1 MIDQNTSTE
10 IFDAIAKRRGERRNF
25 MKVAGGATAAF
36 GGATLLSACGADNN
50 NPNATPTATTS
61 PSPTSTASAA
71 TLDLDIL
78 NFALNLEYLE
88 AQFYVYAVTGQGLAT
103 SQTTG
108 PNSAAPGTVTG
119 GAQANLSG
127 DPLVLAYAREIAAD
141 ETAHVTFL
149 RAAIGSS
156 AVAMPNINIG
166 GGTNGAFTQAAIA
179 AGIITQG
186 QTFDPYASP
195 ENFLLGAFI
204 FEDVGVS
211 AYKGAAPLI
220 TNKTYLEAA
229 AGILA
234 AEAYH
239 AGLVR
244 TVLYSK
250 GIGTPS
256 APAIPALIINA
267 QKISDAR
274 DSLDGTVAS
283 NSVGAVDIDQ
293 GLTVTNAGVTDANLV
308 PTDGNGI
315 AYSRS
320 VSQVLNIVYLN
331 TAAKTAGASMGGFF
345 PNGLNATLPA
355 FKTSAANP

>member
-25 MKVAGGATAAF
+25 MKVAGGTTAAF
-36 GGATLLSACGADNN
+36 GGAALLSACGADNN
-50 NPNATPTATTS
+50 NPNATPTATPS
-61 PSPTSTASAA
+61 PSPTSTASTA

-103 SQTTG
+103 SLTTG
-108 PNSAAPGTVTG
+108 PNSAAPGIVTG
-119 GAQANLSG
+119 GRQANLST

-141 ETAHVTFL
+141 ETAHVAFL
-149 RAAIGSS
+149 RTAIGSS
-156 AVAMPNINIG
+156 AVGMPNINIG
-166 GGTNGAFTQAAIA
+166 GDASGAFSQAAVA
-179 AGIITQG
+179 AGIVAQG

-195 ENFLLGAFI
+195 EAFLLGAFI

-244 TVLYSK
+244 TVLYAK
-250 GIGTPS
+250 GIQTPS
-256 APAIPALIINA
+256 NNVIANA

-283 NSVGAVDIDQ
+283 TSVAAADIDQ

-355 FKTSAANP
+355 FKTSTANP

>member
-50 NPNATPTATTS
+50 NPNATPTATAS

-234 AEAYH
+234 VEAYH
-239 AGLVR
+239 ASIVR
-244 TVLYSK
+244 TVLYRK
-250 GIGTPS
+250 GIGTP
-256 APAIPALIINA
+256 AFGTTPAIAAQPALLTSA
-267 QKISDAR
+267 DKISDAR
-274 DSLDGTVAS
+274 DSLDGTT
-283 NSVGAVDIDQ
+283 DLDQ
-293 GLTVTNAGVTDANLV
+293 GISTRTTGTGEQSNIVPVDSTGLT
-308 PTDGNGI
+308 
-315 AYSRS
+315 YSRS
-320 VSQVLNIVYLN
+320 AAQVLNIVYLN
-331 TAAKTAGASMGGFF
+331 KAAVTMGGFF
-345 PNGLNATLPA
+345 PAGVNGSI
-355 FKTSAANP
+355 KTSANNA